1 MDRIFIRNREVATKE
16 YVDTVAGGG
25 SSVDLSNYYTKA
37 EVDAAIAA
45 ALAEIQADL
54 DVAKA
59 NLATLTNLEA
69 GE

>member
-1 MDRIFIRNREVATKE
+1 MDRIFIRDREIATKE
-16 YVDTVAGGG
+16 YVDAVAGSGAD
-25 SSVDLSNYYTKA
+25 VDLSNYYTKE

-54 DVAKA
+54 DTAKA

>member
-16 YVDTVAGGG
+16 YVDAVAGSG

-59 NLATLTNLEA
+59 NLATLTNLEE

>member
-1 MDRIFIRNREVATKE
+1 MDRIFIRDREIATKD
-16 YVDTVAGGG
+16 YVDTVVGGG
-25 SSVDLSNYYTKA
+25 SNVDLSNYYTKE

-54 DVAKA
+54 ASAKA
-59 NLATLTNLEA
+59 NLETLTNLEA